1 MNFQLNHLWTCQE
14 FESFD
19 EKMAKL
25 LKHSLSE
32 HATKP
37 NEYLMQTEM
46 YGKIKIKITLKQ
58 QSFTPGTATFSFFFF
73 KFFNFFFFFVS

>member
-1 MNFQLNHLWTCQE
+1 MCQE

-25 LKHSLSE
+25 LEHSLSE
-32 HATKP
+32 HATTP

-46 YGKIKIKITLKQ
+46 QKQKKMKITSKQ
-58 QSFTPGTATFSFFFF
+58 QSSTPGITTFLSA
-73 KFFNFFFFFVS
+73 KHLWPKWEAVKL